1 MTQNQRK
8 RTRIVG
14 CFNATVSVGD
24 RKISVT
30 TQNLSLKGALCVPEG
45 GDPGW
50 APGEECQMRISLAE
64 AIELVV
70 RGRVVRADDKTVA
83 IDFTG
88 MDENSYAHLRNI
100 IRFSAEDPDAIDAE
114 QLARPF
120 A

>member
-24 RKISVT
+24 RDVAVT
-30 TQNLSLKGALCVPEG
+30 TQNLSLKGLLCVPEG

-50 APGEECQMRISLAE
+50 APGEECLVRIKLAE
-64 AIELVV
+64 AIELAV
-70 RGRVVRADDKTVA
+70 RGQVVRADATSAA

-114 QLARPF
+114 QITRPF